1 MYLQQ
6 AEKAGYFMTT
16 TKTDKSKT
24 ADNRYKYL
32 DRALARH
39 QYRGDALIEILHT
52 AQELFGFISRDLL
65 LYIARSLKLPP
76 SKVYGVATFYHFF
89 SLEPKGEHTVTLC
102 MGTACYVRG
111 AAEIQNVLE
120 KTCGCSMGETTPD
133 GKVSLQTARCVGSC
147 GIAPVTIYDN
157 DVAGYDTVEQ
167 AKARVLAWLEEVK

>member
-1 MYLQQ
+1 MLMTSAA
-6 AEKAGYFMTT
+6 AEKA
-16 TKTDKSKT
+16 KA

-39 QYRGDALIEILHT
+39 QFRGDALIEVLHT
-52 AQELFGFISRDLL
+52 AQELFGFISREQL

-111 AAEIQNVLE
+111 AAELQNTLE
-120 KTCGCSMGETTPD
+120 HLCGCKMGQTTAD
-133 GKVSLQTARCVGSC
+133 GKISLQTARCVGSC
-147 GIAPVTIYDN
+147 GIAPVTVYDN
-157 DVAGYDTVEQ
+157 DVIGFDTIEQ
-167 AKARVLAWLEEVK
+167 ATERIASWRKEEQ